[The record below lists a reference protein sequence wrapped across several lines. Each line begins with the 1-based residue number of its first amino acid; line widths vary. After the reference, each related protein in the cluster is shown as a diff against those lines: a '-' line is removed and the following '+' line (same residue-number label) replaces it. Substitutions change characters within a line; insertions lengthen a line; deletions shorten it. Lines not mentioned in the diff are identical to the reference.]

1 MSQLTEF
8 DKGRIIALYQDGYA
22 IRAISRA
29 LGFSK
34 STVHLWVKRM
44 AKEGH
49 VTCRRRSGRPRI
61 TTEDQDKSILR
72 CVGEDPYRT
81 RKEIKNMLHLSV
93 SKETIRRRLIEQ
105 GGLKIGEFRNGADT
119 DSLSERPKDSYQ
131 TLHHSSI
138 DDDNESVS
146 EFLVQSGC
154 DSNASR
160 QLGPGGGGGEG
171 AQNEQPPLHI
181 WGVENVV
188 QALSE
193 NGAAINAKDIRGKT
207 ALHVAIENQLNGI
220 VSLLLCHPELD
231 LTVRDKAGLTP
242 FAAALKYRNY
252 GVAQAILD
260 RMPAAA
266 EEYDDKGQN
275 FLHISI
281 QKEDMETILFLLSI
295 QVDVN
300 SRVQDTNQMLPL
312 QLAAAAGSETL
323 VRSLMLAGARV
334 DDRDAHQRTALH
346 VAAGAGHAAV
356 ISALLQ
362 NGADANASDSE
373 GDNALH
379 IACRE
384 GQRGS
389 ALLFLTESQLD
400 AEAVNLKGRNP
411 LHELA
416 GASKDT
422 AAGIAEL
429 FIECIPYYP
438 LDKPDFDGNTALLL
452 AYMEGNGNLCHTLV
466 RFGASLGTMNKDGVT
481 IFDSQG
487 STKELLHSLLD
498 NLSREPHFTEGD
510 ICLECGIKFGV
521 SIHKH
526 HCNHCGRILCSKC
539 SDRAVPILKFG
550 LNKPVRVCT
559 VCFSVLQGPG

>member
-8 DKGRIIALYQDGYA
+8 DKGRILALYQDGYA

-61 TTEDQDKSILR
+61 TTEDQDKSIRR
-72 CVGEDPYRT
+72 CVDEDPYRT

-105 GGLKIGEFRNGADT
+105 GGTQKNETPLQFANQSQLTDAVESLCSVDMSLPDTSRNCPFQSPPATGQDDITPVLVGNGADT

-138 DDDNESVS
+138 DDNNESVS
-146 EFLVQSGC
+146 EFLVQSGG

-171 AQNEQPPLHI
+171 AQKEQPPLHT

-193 NGAAINAKDIRGKT
+193 NGAAINAK
-207 ALHVAIENQLNGI
+207 
-220 VSLLLCHPELD
+220 
-231 LTVRDKAGLTP
+231 
-242 FAAALKYRNY
+242 
-252 GVAQAILD
+252 
-260 RMPAAA
+260 
-266 EEYDDKGQN
+266 
-275 FLHISI
+275 
-281 QKEDMETILFLLSI
+281 
-295 QVDVN
+295 
-300 SRVQDTNQMLPL
+300 
-312 QLAAAAGSETL
+312 
-323 VRSLMLAGARV
+323 V

-362 NGADANASDSE
+362 NGADANAVDSE

-389 ALLFLTESQLD
+389 ALVLLTESQLD

-422 AAGIAEL
+422 AAGIAEM
-429 FIECIPYYP
+429 FIECIPHYP
-438 LDKPDFDGNTALLL
+438 LDKPDVDGNTALLL

-466 RFGASLGTMNKDGVT
+466 RFGASLCTMNKDGVT

-487 STKELLHSLLD
+487 STKELLRSLLD

-510 ICLECGIKFGV
+510 ICLECGIKFGGSV
-521 SIHKH
+521 HKH